1 MTYTEYIDGIPV
13 HPYAAAYPMMSEGE
27 LQDLADD
34 IKANGQHEP
43 IIVANLHPNLMDD
56 PHILDGRNRYAA
68 CKLAGVEPTFQ
79 TVSLLNPEG
88 GSGQDEVVELTD
100 DNIRRWIDSKNLH
113 RRHLTPEQ
121 KRERIKAALSR
132 NPELPDY
139 QIAKRTNTSPHTVKR
154 VRQDNPDLQGANE
167 RVNARG
173 QKRPATYNRVPAE
186 VDLEVRGE
194 VEKFTTSK
202 GGDGKS
208 YPASRPPRPEPAP
221 APGFNPGDLEELNTT
236 TEPTKPRPEAITS
249 QFTSAIVDLNR
260 VLSKIDR
267 IKNDRNFTRNKEK
280 IAALHR
286 HDLNRAISEL
296 QDLADNLI
304 NKSR

>member
-43 IIVANLHPNLMDD
+43 ITLTTFD
-56 PHILDGRNRYAA
+56 PELFDGWFIIDGRNRYAA
-68 CKLAGVEPTFQ
+68 CKIAGVEPWIEREFIITP
-79 TVSLLNPEG
+79 VSG
-88 GSGQDEVVELTD
+88 GRRIMVEPTEESV
-100 DNIRRWIDSKNLH
+100 RAWIKSKNLH

-121 KRERIKAALSR
+121 KREQIKAALSR

-173 QKRPATYNRVPAE
+173 QKRPATYSRVPAE
-186 VDLEVRGE
+186 VDRELEAAARAKSSAPDSSPYVTGDSAASRNGQRLDALKITRRMTKDARDLVALLSDVGGVEGVREQLGE
-194 VEKFTTSK
+194 VAQLIGLALSANE
-202 GGDGKS
+202 GEGIDAGLARLLGD
-208 YPASRPPRPEPAP
+208 
-221 APGFNPGDLEELNTT
+221 
-236 TEPTKPRPEAITS
+236 
-249 QFTSAIVDLNR
+249 
-260 VLSKIDR
+260 
-267 IKNDRNFTRNKEK
+267 
-280 IAALHR
+280 
-286 HDLNRAISEL
+286 
-296 QDLADNLI
+296 
-304 NKSR
+304 